1 MIRYVTLLG
10 VACLAVAAV
19 ALASVPKALA
29 HQPEPEIDRGE
40 KGNDRLLF
48 PLRETLPTFHAR
60 FSLN

>member
-19 ALASVPKALA
+19 ALASVPQALVG
-29 HQPEPEIDRGE
+29 QPAADNDRDDRGS
-40 KGNDRLLF
+40 DRLLF
-48 PLRETLPTFHAR
+48 AQRETLPPFHAR